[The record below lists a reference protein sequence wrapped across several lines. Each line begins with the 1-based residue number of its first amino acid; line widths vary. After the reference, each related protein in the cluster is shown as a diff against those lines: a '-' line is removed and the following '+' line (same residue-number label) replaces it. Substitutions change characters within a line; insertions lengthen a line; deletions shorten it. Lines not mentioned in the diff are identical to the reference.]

1 MKKINIMAAIV
12 VINFIFQTSLYN
24 FLDIFGVIPN
34 ISLIF
39 VVIFAMM
46 TNGII
51 GGSIGILTGFLFDI
65 MLYDV
70 FGVYTLIYFIIGA
83 VIGSF
88 SEDVNRENYSLYSLA
103 TFLSTIF
110 MHISLYIL
118 LFFLKYNIEN
128 AGYIFKNIILEVILN
143 TFISILVLKF
153 IIYLFNKFNV
163 K

>member
-12 VINFIFQTSLYN
+12 VLNFIFQTSLYN
-24 FLDIFGVIPN
+24 YLDIFGLIPN
-34 ISLIF
+34 ISLIL

-51 GGSIGILTGFLFDI
+51 GGFVGILTGFLYDV

-83 VIGSF
+83 AIGSF
-88 SEDVNRENYSLYSLA
+88 SEVVNRENY
-103 TFLSTIF
+103 T
-110 MHISLYIL
+110 LYIL
-118 LFFLKYNIEN
+118 TTLLATLFLHTSIYVILFFLRYNVQN
-128 AGYIFKNIILEVILN
+128 FTYILKNLIFEGILN
-143 TFISILVLKF
+143 TFISILVLK
-153 IIYLFNKFNV
+153 IVICVFNKFNL

>member
-24 FLDIFGVIPN
+24 YLDIFGVIPN

-51 GGSIGILTGFLFDI
+51 GGIIGILTGVLYDI

-88 SEDVNRENYSLYSLA
+88 SEDVNRENYTLYSLA
-103 TFLSTIF
+103 TVLSTLF
-110 MHISLYIL
+110 LHGSLYII
-118 LFFLKYNIEN
+118 LFFLKYNVEN
-128 AGYIFKNIILEVILN
+128 VASIFKNITFEIILN
-143 TFISILVLKF
+143 TFASVFVLKF
-153 IIYLFNKFNV
+153 IIYLFNKFNI

>member
-12 VINFIFQTSLYN
+12 VLNFIFQTSLYN
-24 FLDIFGVIPN
+24 YLDIFGFIPN
-34 ISLIF
+34 ISLIL

-51 GGSIGILTGFLFDI
+51 GGFVGILTGFLYDV

-88 SEDVNRENYSLYSLA
+88 SEVVNRENY
-103 TFLSTIF
+103 T
-110 MHISLYIL
+110 LYIL
-118 LFFLKYNIEN
+118 TTLLATLFLHTSLYVILFFLRYNVQN
-128 AGYIFKNIILEVILN
+128 FTYILKNLVFEGILN
-143 TFISILVLKF
+143 TFITILVLKIVICVF
-153 IIYLFNKFNV
+153 DKLNLK
-163 K
+163 

>member
-1 MKKINIMAAIV
+1 MKKINIMVIII

-24 FLDIFGVIPN
+24 YLDIFGLIPN

-39 VVIFAMM
+39 VVVFAMM

-51 GGSIGILTGFLFDI
+51 GGAFGILTGMLYDI

-70 FGVYTLIYFIIGA
+70 FGVYTLIYFIIGS

-88 SEDVNRENYSLYSLA
+88 SEDVNRDNYTLYSIATMLA
-103 TFLSTIF
+103 TIF
-110 MHISLYIL
+110 FHVLLYIL
-118 LFFLKYNIEN
+118 LFFLKYNVEN
-128 AGYIFKNIILEVILN
+128 VGYIVKNILLQMIFN
-143 TFISILVLKF
+143 TVVSIFVLKF
-153 IIYLFNKFNV
+153 VVYILDKFSI

>member
-1 MKKINIMAAIV
+1 MKKINIMVIIV
-12 VINFIFQTSLYN
+12 ITNFIFQTSLYN

-46 TNGII
+46 TNGIL
-51 GGSIGILTGFLFDI
+51 GGSIGILTGFLYDV
-65 MLYDV
+65 MMYDV

-88 SEDVNRENYSLYSLA
+88 SEEMNRENYTLYSLA
-103 TFLSTIF
+103 TLLSTLF
-110 MHISLYIL
+110 FHILLYIM
-118 LFFLKYNIEN
+118 LFFLKYNVEN
-128 AGYIFKNIILEVILN
+128 VGYIIKNILLQTIFN
-143 TFISILVLKF
+143 TFVSIFILKF
-153 IIYLFNKFNV
+153 VVYLFNKFSV

>member
-12 VINFIFQTSLYN
+12 VINFILQTSLYN
-24 FLDIFGVIPN
+24 YLDIFGVIPN

-46 TNGII
+46 TNGVI
-51 GGSIGILTGFLFDI
+51 GGSIGILTGILYDV

-70 FGVYTLIYFIIGA
+70 FGVYTLIYFIMGA

-103 TFLSTIF
+103 TCLSTIF
-110 MHISLYIL
+110 MHISLYL
-118 LFFLKYNIEN
+118 VLFFLKYNVVNVGI
-128 AGYIFKNIILEVILN
+128 IFKNIVLEIILN
-143 TFISILVLKF
+143 TFISIFVLKF
-153 IIYLFNKFNV
+153 IIYIFNKFNI

>member
-24 FLDIFGVIPN
+24 YLDIFGVIPN

-39 VVIFAMM
+39 IVIFAMM

-51 GGSIGILTGFLFDI
+51 GGSIGFLTGALYDI
-65 MLYDV
+65 MIYDV

-88 SEDVNRENYSLYSLA
+88 SEDVNRENYSLYSLS
-103 TFLSTIF
+103 TLLSTLF
-110 MHISLYIL
+110 MHISMYIM
-118 LFFLKYNIEN
+118 LFFLKYNVEM
-128 AGYIFKNIILEVILN
+128 AGNIFKNIVIEIILN
-143 TFISILVLKF
+143 TLVSIIVLKF
-153 IIYLFNKFNV
+153 VIYLFNKFNI

>member
-1 MKKINIMAAIV
+1 MKKINVMAAIII
-12 VINFIFQTSLYN
+12 INFIFQTSLYN
-24 FLDIFGVIPN
+24 YLNIFGVIPN

-51 GGSIGILTGFLFDI
+51 GGAVGILTGFLYDI

-88 SEDVNRENYSLYSLA
+88 SEYVNRENYTLYSLA
-103 TFLSTIF
+103 TLLSTLF
-110 MHISLYIL
+110 LHISLYIV
-118 LFFLKYNIEN
+118 LFFLKYNIESVTS
-128 AGYIFKNIILEVILN
+128 ILKNIVLEIILN
-143 TFISILVLKF
+143 TFVSIFVLKF
-153 IIYLFNKFNV
+153 IIYLFNKFNI